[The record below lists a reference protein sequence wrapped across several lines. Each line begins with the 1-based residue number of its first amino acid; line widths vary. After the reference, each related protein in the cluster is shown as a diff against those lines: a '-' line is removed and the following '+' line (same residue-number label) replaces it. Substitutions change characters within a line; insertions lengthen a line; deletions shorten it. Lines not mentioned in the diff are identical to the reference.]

1 MRHFVKIIHQ
11 FSLLVNYDK
20 IDKTCFFLQITAN
33 SPYRKLAIK
42 RGTYFN
48 SYAEYKIGKLLFIYH
63 KSVSSF
69 VHLRSQKLSKMAMF
83 KNSST

>member
-42 RGTYFN
+42 RGTFFI
-48 SYAEYKIGKLLFIYH
+48 SYTEYKIRKFLFIHH
-63 KSVSSF
+63 KSISSF
-69 VHLRSQKLSKMAMF
+69 VHLTSQKVLKMAMF
-83 KNSST
+83 

>member
-42 RGTYFN
+42 RGTFFI
-48 SYAEYKIGKLLFIYH
+48 SYTEYKIRKFLFIHH
-63 KSVSSF
+63 KSISSF
-69 VHLRSQKLSKMAMF
+69 VHLTSQKVLKMAFF
-83 KNSST
+83 KN